1 MLNDFLKFT
10 AQISNLNCKDEAIE
24 WLFYSGMLF
33 GSKSKWWADWGERY
47 TQHEG
52 IDITFYRTL
61 KRDNFEDI
69 GGGSNIKMFDAKTK
83 VPVIADGKILNICTD
98 FLGQSVII
106 EHLPLINRRELSFK
120 IKQGQSEQSTMVGI
134 YSHIKADQNLECGMA
149 VSKGDIIGTV
159 ADTSMRKSKIPPHL
173 HISIA
178 EISRLIPFEELNWNL
193 FGNSDNHPDK
203 VKFFNPINFNINQTH
218 LIKVD

>member
-10 AQISNLNCKDEAIE
+10 AQINNLNFKDEAIE

-47 TQHEG
+47 TPHEG
-52 IDITFYRTL
+52 VDITFYRTF
-61 KRDNFEDI
+61 KRENLENI
-69 GGGSNIKMFDAKTK
+69 GGGSKVKMFDAKTK
-83 VPVIADGKILNICTD
+83 VPVIADGTILNICTD
-98 FLGQSVII
+98 FLGQSVVI
-106 EHLPLINRRELSFK
+106 EHLPLNNKRELSFK
-120 IKQGQSEQSTMVGI
+120 VRQSQSEQSTIVGI
-134 YSHIKADQNLECGMA
+134 YSHIKADHKLECGMA
-149 VSKGDIIGTV
+149 VSKGNIIGTV
-159 ADTSMRKSKIPPHL
+159 ADTSTRKSKIAPHL

-203 VKFFNPINFNINQTH
+203 VKFFNPINLT
-218 LIKVD
+218 LD